1 MRYIWLSTLII
12 FVALALSLAPFPV
25 LAQGTETPTLTSTPT
40 ATRTPMPT
48 PIPYPTATSQAISQF
63 ASSSSNSQGDE
74 FVLFVA
80 TAVSGVQTMQA
91 PIVGVQNAIATINP
105 MLTVTG
111 TAMPNTFTV
120 SGSDPALLARGV
132 VMIMRDITWF
142 AALTAWFVAALLI
155 IIFLMAAR
163 FFVSLWGIVSRIITI
178 VNTII
183 NAIKLIPFL

>member
-1 MRYIWLSTLII
+1 MS
-12 FVALALSLAPFPV
+12 
-25 LAQGTETPTLTSTPT
+25 
-40 ATRTPMPT
+40 
-48 PIPYPTATSQAISQF
+48 SQ
-63 ASSSSNSQGDE
+63 ASSSTTQGDD
-74 FVLFVA
+74 FIINVS
-80 TAVSGVQTMQA
+80 TAVYGIQTMQA

-163 FFVSLWGIVSRIITI
+163 FFVSLWGIVSRVITI

>member
-1 MRYIWLSTLII
+1 
-12 FVALALSLAPFPV
+12 
-25 LAQGTETPTLTSTPT
+25 
-40 ATRTPMPT
+40 
-48 PIPYPTATSQAISQF
+48 
-63 ASSSSNSQGDE
+63 
-74 FVLFVA
+74 
-80 TAVSGVQTMQA
+80 MQA

-163 FFVSLWGIVSRIITI
+163 FFVSLWGIVSRVITI